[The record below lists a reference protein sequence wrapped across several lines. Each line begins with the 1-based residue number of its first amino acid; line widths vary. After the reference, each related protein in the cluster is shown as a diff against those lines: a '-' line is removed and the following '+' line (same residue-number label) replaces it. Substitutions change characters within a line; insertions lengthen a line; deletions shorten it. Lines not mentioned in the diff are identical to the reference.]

1 MKNIHVLPTDK
12 SSRLSIKD
20 GVLILHR
27 LQWRKGT
34 QHIYITSDEEIKVGD
49 WYINTFVSEREQKPQ
64 THTEK
69 RHIIN
74 HQKDYR
80 FKYCKKIILTTD
92 QDLINDGV
100 QAIND
105 DFLEWFVKNPN
116 CEEVIVEN
124 YHGIN
129 TSIAEVNTISGDG
142 SLNWQG
148 KSDLRDYRIKIPKE
162 EPKQE
167 KNYSEVAK
175 DEERQVNYKMLK
187 SLKKYSRDE
196 LLAFGKSC
204 FYKGFEKAEKDD
216 ANCYTAFREE
226 IVSLVEQFKNK

>member
-1 MKNIHVLPTDK
+1 MKNINILKTDK
-12 SSRLSIKD
+12 PSRLLKD
-20 GVLILHR
+20 LVDGTYQFKKEVLYGNRFELP
-27 LQWRKGT
+27 LS
-34 QHIYITSDEEIKVGD
+34 IYITSDEEIKDCWVL
-49 WYINTFVSEREQKPQ
+49 N
-64 THTEK
+64 THTNEVYFLGLYV
-69 RHIIN
+69 IQPIA
-74 HQKDYR
+74 
-80 FKYCKKIILTTD
+80 KKIVLTTD
-92 QDLINDGV
+92 QDLIKDGV
-100 QAIND
+100 QSID
-105 DFLEWFVKNPN
+105 DEFLEWFIKNPN

-226 IVSLVEQFKNK
+226 IESLIKTFEKN

>member
-1 MKNIHVLPTDK
+1 MKKIHILKTDK
-12 SSRLSIKD
+12 PSRLLKD
-20 GVLILHR
+20 LVDGTYQFKKEVLYGNRFELP
-27 LQWRKGT
+27 LS
-34 QHIYITSDEEIKVGD
+34 IYITSDEVPKLDEWG
-49 WYINTFVSEREQKPQ
+49 INLANNVLF
-64 THTEK
+64 
-69 RHIIN
+69 
-74 HQKDYR
+74 KDKGFTPDEYTKNNCR
-80 FKYCKKIILTTD
+80 KIILTTD
-92 QDLINDGV
+92 QDLIKDGV
-100 QAIND
+100 QSID
-105 DFLEWFVKNPN
+105 DEFLEWFIKNPN

-226 IVSLVEQFKNK
+226 IESLIKTFEKN